1 MYKMNLRE
9 ILCGKMPTDFEERAK
24 YMEKSKVYHDALNN
38 FKKKKLESILKMEY
52 DLGKLGQ
59 KMKDIKEYEK
69 VCRYDLKEATAV
81 EHNNG
86 YSFVTINPNDTT
98 TLTEFEEKLKK
109 FVNRNMFIK
118 YRYVIEQRGSTE
130 KDMGKGFHA
139 HVLLKRNL
147 DYKPSKIVVN
157 TKNTFK
163 GITNVDN
170 NQVLNIQHIGEDFAK
185 DKDDYMT
192 GVKTGEGK
200 DEKQAIDKI
209 FRKKNNL
216 ESVYGQ
222 PFFEK

>member
-1 MYKMNLRE
+1 MNLKQ
-9 ILCGKMPTDFEERAK
+9 ILCGPVPTDYEKMADYLGKTKEYEEVLK
-24 YMEKSKVYHDALNN
+24 N
-38 FKKKKLESILKMEY
+38 FKKKKFESIIKMEY

-59 KMKDIKEYEK
+59 KMRDIKEYEK
-69 VCRYDLKEATAV
+69 DCRYELKEATAV

-86 YSFVTINPNDTT
+86 YSFVTINPNETT
-98 TLTEFEEKLKK
+98 TLTEFEQKLTK
-109 FVNRNMFIK
+109 FVNRNMFIG
-118 YRYVIEQRGSTE
+118 YRYVIEQRGATE

-170 NQVLNIQHIGEDFAK
+170 NQVLNIQHIGEDFAR

-200 DEKQAIDKI
+200 DAKQAIDKVW
-209 FRKKNNL
+209 RVKNNL
-216 ESVYGQ
+216 ESVYGE